1 VAITERQIRLRWL
14 GLAAL
19 VLSGLVVGLDVTILA
34 TALPTLSAKLDAST
48 SQLQWISAAY
58 MLSMAGLLLPAGM
71 CGDRFGRRRLLMV
84 GLVVF
89 GGASV
94 AASQVGSA
102 DWLIGLR
109 ALMGVGAALIVP
121 LTLSVLPS
129 MFADEERPR
138 AVAFS
143 MIGTYLGLPLGPVV
157 AGWLLTNFAWG
168 SIFLINAPVVVLALL
183 GVWLLVPESKDLR
196 APRPDWLGSVLGLA
210 GITSLTYAIVE
221 QPEHGWTG
229 GDVVVTFVA
238 GLVLM
243 GMFIAW
249 ETRSRSPLVDLRIF
263 LKGRFTWS
271 TLAFTTVGFVMSGV
285 LFGLS
290 QYIQI
295 IQGNDAMGT
304 GLRMLPMVAA
314 LMLGSLASTR
324 LTAHWGSRV
333 IVAGGLLVTALG
345 MTLLTLPSA
354 SSGYGLIAIALTVG
368 GLGIG
373 VAMPA
378 AVDAMMGALPRAQMG
393 VGMGLSST
401 LRQLGSV
408 LGVAVLGSILSS
420 GYRDGLIGH
429 LTGMPASLQ
438 NATEGSLA
446 GAAAVARHLPSA
458 IGGTLQRAA
467 YDAFTGGM
475 SDMMLVCA
483 GVALAGAL
491 LIFLFLP
498 ARAPAIDAAAPEPG
512 NAHGSAASLEVV
524 GATAAEA

>member
-1 VAITERQIRLRWL
+1 
-14 GLAAL
+14 
-19 VLSGLVVGLDVTILA
+19 
-34 TALPTLSAKLDAST
+34 
-48 SQLQWISAAY
+48 
-58 MLSMAGLLLPAGM
+58 
-71 CGDRFGRRRLLMV
+71 
-84 GLVVF
+84 
-89 GGASV
+89 
-94 AASQVGSA
+94 
-102 DWLIGLR
+102 
-109 ALMGVGAALIVP
+109 
-121 LTLSVLPS
+121 
-129 MFADEERPR
+129 
-138 AVAFS
+138 
-143 MIGTYLGLPLGPVV
+143 
-157 AGWLLTNFAWG
+157 
-168 SIFLINAPVVVLALL
+168 
-183 GVWLLVPESKDLR
+183 
-196 APRPDWLGSVLGLA
+196 VLGLA

-243 GMFIAW
+243 GVFIAW

-324 LTAHWGSRV
+324 LTARWGSKV
-333 IVAGGLLVTALG
+333 IVAGGLVVTAVG
-345 MTLLTLPSA
+345 MTLLSLASA

-408 LGVAVLGSILSS
+408 LGVAVLGSILSG

-429 LTGMPASLQ
+429 LTGLTSSLQ

-446 GAAAVARHLPSA
+446 GAAAVARHLSTA
-458 IGGTLQRAA
+458 TGGTLQRAA
-467 YDAFTGGM
+467 YDAYTGGM

-491 LIFLFLP
+491 LILLLLP
-498 ARAPAIDAAAPEPG
+498 ARAPAVDAVAPGPG
-512 NAHGSAASLEVV
+512 DAHGSAASLEVV
-524 GATAAEA
+524 VATAAEA